1 MLLEENFIDDTESQ
15 DQQRR
20 LGTYSMA
27 ALESARELDQLYI
40 LHPDFKNA
48 LESMKRI
55 HTLAPKFDMGQGMV
69 ITGPAGVGKTSI
81 FKYFCKSLPNT
92 DLLDKNYSAV
102 AVRLQKNYTA
112 ASVIRTLLEY
122 FGHPFTRGTDAQLL
136 TRRNR
141 VIDYFIEK
149 QTQLLFI
156 DEAGGLLEKKVDQ
169 GNRFKLTFQA
179 AEIADL
185 IREVM
190 DACRAA
196 VVLSGISTHTSLAS
210 IDEGL
215 SSRMTVFH
223 EIKPFVLNGN
233 WISLLG
239 SMSAG
244 FTAHDSSIIKRHDI
258 AALLHSITGGNL
270 RNLKRLLIEAVLIS
284 IDKDDPSLSLPSLSL
299 ALKRVHGSN
308 PKSQTPFDQL
318 EAC

>member
-1 MLLEENFIDDTESQ
+1 MLSEENFIDDVESQ
-15 DQQRR
+15 DQKRR
-20 LGTYSMA
+20 LGTYSVA
-27 ALESARELDQLYI
+27 ALENARELDQLYI

-81 FKYFCKSLPNT
+81 FKYFCRSLPKT

-102 AVRLQKNYTA
+102 AVRLQKNFTA
-112 ASVIRTLLEY
+112 ASVVRGLLEH
-122 FGHPFTRGTDAQLL
+122 FDHPFTRGTDAQLM

-141 VIDYFIEK
+141 VFDYLIENE
-149 QTQLLFI
+149 THLLFI
-156 DEAGGLLEKKVDQ
+156 DEAGGLLENNLEH
-169 GNRFKLTFQA
+169 GHRYRLAFQA
-179 AEIADL
+179 GEIADL

-190 DACRAA
+190 DKCRVA
-196 VVLSGISTHTSLAS
+196 VVLSGICANTSLAT
-210 IDEGL
+210 IDQGL

-223 EIKPFVLNGN
+223 EIKPFVLSGS

-239 SMSAG
+239 GISAG
-244 FTAHDSSIIKRHDI
+244 FSAHDSSIIKRHDI

-284 IDKDDPSLSLPSLSL
+284 MDQGDSGLTLPSLSL

-318 EAC
+318 EA